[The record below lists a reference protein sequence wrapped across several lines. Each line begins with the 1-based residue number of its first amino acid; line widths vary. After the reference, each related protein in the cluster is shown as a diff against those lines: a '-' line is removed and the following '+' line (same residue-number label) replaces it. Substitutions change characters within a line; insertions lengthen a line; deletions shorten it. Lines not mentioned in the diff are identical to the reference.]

1 MNDVRN
7 RERLRR
13 ALDLVEQVACEHQ
26 SALNDRAAATL
37 NQNPG
42 PIGIGRMLHLGRRC
56 DALERIGR
64 EIHELLD
71 NEPRP
76 GRRLAL
82 VQAEAEPDTAAA

>member
-1 MNDVRN
+1 MNDPRN

-13 ALDLVEQVACEHQ
+13 ALDLIEQIAAEHQ

-42 PIGIGRMLHLGRRC
+42 PIGIGRMLHLSRRC
-56 DALERIGR
+56 DALERVGR

-71 NEPRP
+71 NDPS

-82 VQAEAEPDTAAA
+82 VQAEPDTAAA